1 MESLGY
7 LNYLHSALS
16 QPLGRWSDF
25 YLPQSPEMN
34 FALRYQLAFA
44 TYAVAAL
51 SQQTPAYR
59 APYAEAL
66 RGAIEK
72 MLDGAAWNYWRA
84 GSPSGDNGN
93 IANAAS
99 SAHVAVLI
107 SPHQHLPPGPPS
119 DPVRQDNVQYSGHL
133 SAMLGLYE
141 KVTGDRR
148 YDEPFILQ
156 DAASGA
162 AYSYTHHEVAERIYV
177 QMRENRFGG
186 VCCEQGLAYVPC
198 NNYSLASNTL
208 HDLLHGTRYSLANA
222 GWLRTVRDKMVLKGP
237 PVRGTFGVSYIK
249 ELGVAAPVAFNFT
262 DAWGLAFMLPF
273 DRPLVRKLYGRFRRK
288 VTQAGAEGAYVSSS
302 PLSEKMEISDVP
314 VNTGFGLILA
324 RGVGDKGL
332 ADEMARYSAGAFDA
346 GWQGTRYL
354 YRGALRTLH
363 TTALYAIASAVEMG
377 GANFTGLF
385 RNPPD
390 SSTGEGPYLHHL
402 SDSSGRVGVARAE
415 YYPDEKALHIELQQV
430 GYVSELKAESS
441 VEVIVKLGGIA
452 AKAHVEINGMTL
464 NDLFPAVDGALS
476 FSVSVLPGWRTH
488 CVVRF

>member
-1 MESLGY
+1 MESLGHM
-7 LNYLHSALS
+7 NYLHSALS
-16 QPLGRWSDF
+16 QPLGSWEGF
-25 YLPQSPEMN
+25 YVPQSSSMN

-59 APYAEAL
+59 APYAEAM

-84 GSPSGDNGN
+84 GSPVGDGGN

-99 SAHVAVLI
+99 SGHIAVLV
-107 SPHQHLPPGPPS
+107 SPHQRLPAGPPS

-141 KVTGDRR
+141 KVTGDKR
-148 YDEPFILQ
+148 YDRPFDLQ
-156 DAASGA
+156 DWASGT
-162 AYSYTHHEVAERIYV
+162 AYSYTHQEVAERIYL

-208 HDLLHGTRYSLANA
+208 HDLLHGTDYSLANP

-237 PVRGTFGVSYIK
+237 PVRGTFGVNYVK
-249 ELGVAAPVAFNFT
+249 DLGVAAPVAFNFT

-273 DRPLVRKLYGRFRRK
+273 DRPLVRKLYRRFRKK
-288 VTQAGAEGAYVSSS
+288 VTQVGAQGAYVSSS

-314 VNTGFGLILA
+314 INTGFGLLLA
-324 RGVGDKGL
+324 RGIGDERL
-332 ADEMARYSAGAFDA
+332 ADDMARYSSAVFHA

-354 YRGALRTLH
+354 YRGAPRTLH
-363 TTALYAIASAVEMG
+363 TTALYALASAIEPG
-377 GANFTGLF
+377 GANFTRLF
-385 RNPPD
+385 RSAPSARMD
-390 SSTGEGPYLHHL
+390 EEPYLHHL
-402 SDSSGRVGVARAE
+402 SDSSGRVGVSHAE
-415 YYPDEKALHIELQQV
+415 YYTDEKALHIELQQV
-430 GYVSELKAESS
+430 GDAAELKAQNS
-441 VEVIVKLGGIA
+441 VSVTLTLGNIA
-452 AKAHVEINGMTL
+452 AKAHVEVNGVPL
-464 NDLFPAVDGALS
+464 HDLTPTDAGELS
-476 FSVSVLPGWRTH
+476 FDASVVPGKHTG
-488 CVVRF
+488 CVVGF